1 MNAMSADLK
10 AMLAA
15 IRQAIIDDGFS
26 PSQWEGEFLDSV
38 TELVNFELALSEKQ
52 DETLENI
59 WRKAT
64 GQSDDNDPDEDD
76 FV

>member
-1 MNAMSADLK
+1 MGTDLK

-15 IRQAIIDDGFS
+15 IRQAIVDDGFT
-26 PSQWEGEFLDSV
+26 PTQWEGEFLETV

-52 DETLENI
+52 DEVLEQL

-64 GQSDDNDPDEDD
+64 GLAADDDPDEDD
-76 FV
+76 FM

>member
-1 MNAMSADLK
+1 MGTDLK

-15 IRQAIIDDGFS
+15 IRQAIVDDGFT
-26 PSQWEGEFLDSV
+26 PTQWEGEFLETV

-52 DETLENI
+52 DEVLEQI

-64 GQSDDNDPDEDD
+64 GLAADDDPDEDD
-76 FV
+76 FM